1 MQMDD
6 RSEIV
11 RELAAPLASGRGWIK
26 FLGILSIISGVLGA
40 LTIVGTVWAW
50 LPIWLGI
57 LLFQTASGMEQAS
70 ISGEASS
77 FVTAQKRLKLYFMIN
92 GVMIVVAFALVV
104 LFIIFGGMAA
114 MMALAAH
121 HASATI

>member
-40 LTIVGTVWAW
+40 LTIVGLVWAW

-57 LLFQTASGMEQAS
+57 LLFQTASGMEQAA
-70 ISGEASS
+70 ISGDASS
-77 FVTAQKRLKLYFMIN
+77 FVTAQNRLKLYFMIN
-92 GVMIVVAFALVV
+92 GVMIIVAFALVV
-104 LFIIFGGMAA
+104 LFIIFGGMAV

-121 HASATI
+121 HASATL